1 MNFLKQDIVLIFFHK
16 YIYILGRYTHGRFVH
31 VNIGNLKG
39 KKITNLNN
47 VEVFF
52 RVGGVLECELTLS
65 LDSGGRNGK
74 LLLMYQR
81 FYK

>member
-1 MNFLKQDIVLIFFHK
+1 MNFLNKTSYLFSFINTFIYSVDIHTDVSCTLILEIWK
-16 YIYILGRYTHGRFVH
+16 E
-31 VNIGNLKG
+31 

-47 VEVFF
+47 VEFFF

>member
-1 MNFLKQDIVLIFFHK
+1 MLS
-16 YIYILGRYTHGRFVH
+16 
-31 VNIGNLKG
+31 
-39 KKITNLNN
+39 
-47 VEVFF
+47 FF

-81 FYK
+81 FLQINYVKSSRLSDLREKKNNGHYDGRWI

>member
-1 MNFLKQDIVLIFFHK
+1 MNFLKQDNLLIFFHNYTLYLYK
-16 YIYILGRYTHGRFVH
+16 YTHGRSCTFKLE
-31 VNIGNLKG
+31 IWR
-39 KKITNLNN
+39 KKITYLNN
-47 VEVFF
+47 VGFFF

-74 LLLMYQR
+74 LPLMYQR

>member
-1 MNFLKQDIVLIFFHK
+1 MLS
-16 YIYILGRYTHGRFVH
+16 
-31 VNIGNLKG
+31 
-39 KKITNLNN
+39 
-47 VEVFF
+47 FF

>member
-1 MNFLKQDIVLIFFHK
+1 M
-16 YIYILGRYTHGRFVH
+16 LG
-31 VNIGNLKG
+31 
-39 KKITNLNN
+39 
-47 VEVFF
+47 VFF

-74 LLLMYQR
+74 LPLMYQR

>member
-39 KKITNLNN
+39 QKNNLNN
-47 VEVFF
+47 VEFF
-52 RVGGVLECELTLS
+52 LGWVGC
-65 LDSGGRNGK
+65 
-74 LLLMYQR
+74 
-81 FYK
+81 